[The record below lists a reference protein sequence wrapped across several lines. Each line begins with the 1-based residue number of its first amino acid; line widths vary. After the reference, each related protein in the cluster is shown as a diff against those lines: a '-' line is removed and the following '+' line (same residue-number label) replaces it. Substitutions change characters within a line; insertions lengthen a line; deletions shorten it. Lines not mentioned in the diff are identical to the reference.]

1 MKEQIKMEKVRFLF
15 KSKIEDYNDKAIKNK
30 YNRSIDKSYLESL
43 PRRDNKNNLI
53 KYPIIHSQLQDNDLI
68 RCLVATSGDYN
79 HISLDMSLR
88 DYKLLPLA
96 NLA

>member
-1 MKEQIKMEKVRFLF
+1 MEKIRFLF
-15 KSKIEDYNDKAIKNK
+15 KSKIQDYNNKAIKNK
-30 YNRSIDKSYLESL
+30 YNRSINKSYLENL

-68 RCLVATSGDYN
+68 RCLVITSGKFN
-79 HISLDMSLR
+79 HISLDMSLK

-96 NLA
+96 EI